1 MDFLNEWKFCI
12 KGTGG
17 LNMEKKTIVFLLIL
31 SLFLTSCSGND
42 DLESSELPAEESD
55 LNNRML
61 VLEAEVE
68 TMDKRIEEIN
78 NDNNVALE
86 EGLSKSNEYINRTNM
101 LFHLIETLPSVTV
114 KEGYIVDYTNENDN
128 QYFIIDYAELLD
140 DEEAPNGFRIDNE
153 TVENNKVIITENLEL
168 YIGEHASDPNFPSK
182 VEWEPKEMDL
192 EDIKQG
198 FYKFYF
204 IEDELIMVLRTYIP

>member
-1 MDFLNEWKFCI
+1 M
-12 KGTGG
+12 
-17 LNMEKKTIVFLLIL
+17 KKTSILLILIL

-42 DLESSELPAEESD
+42 TLESSKLAAEESD
-55 LNNRML
+55 LNNRIL

-68 TMDKRIEEIN
+68 TMGKRIEEINRN

-86 EGLSKSNEYINRTNM
+86 EGLSKSNEYINMTNM
-101 LFHLIETLPSVTV
+101 LFHLIENLPSVTV
-114 KEGYIVDYTNENDN
+114 KEGYIVDYTNENDK

-140 DEEAPNGFRIDNE
+140 DEEAPSGFRIDNE

-168 YIGEHASDPNFPSK
+168 YIGEHASDPNSPSK
-182 VEWEPKEMDL
+182 VEWESKEMDL
-192 EDIKQG
+192 ENIKQG

-204 IEDELIMVLRTYIP
+204 IEDELTMVLRMYIP